1 MAGNNLVNLLILLIG
16 VRKDA
21 CRKLQ
26 YWNERELLL
35 SSIKTDLLLLK
46 WCNMIVSVSRRTD
59 IPAFY
64 TEWFINRVRAGFCTV
79 PNPFNPN
86 QISNISLEPEN
97 VDLFVFWTRN
107 PKPLI
112 PHLKKLNAWGYSYY
126 FLFTLMDNPR
136 ILDPKSPPPEISI
149 DTFRKLS
156 DLTGPEKVIWRY
168 DPIVLSNVT
177 DIEFHKQRFEFIADK
192 LCGHTFRCIISFV
205 DIYRK
210 MEGRLKRLSDKDFIL
225 QKGDGYNLSD
235 LLSSL
240 VKIAGNNGI
249 EIRSCS
255 SKIDINSFGIP
266 AGKCIDDIYIAKTF
280 GKYLDLKKD
289 PYQRKNCNCVS
300 SKDIGMYDSCI
311 YGCLYCYATT
321 SFDRAKI
328 NFHKHD
334 PDSPSLLG

>member
-1 MAGNNLVNLLILLIG
+1 
-16 VRKDA
+16 
-21 CRKLQ
+21 
-26 YWNERELLL
+26 
-35 SSIKTDLLLLK
+35 
-46 WCNMIVSVSRRTD
+46 MIISASRRTD

-64 TEWFINRVRAGFCTV
+64 TEWFMNRVRAGYCLV

-86 QISNISLEPEN
+86 QVSNISLEPEN

-112 PHLKKLNAWGYSYY
+112 PHLNELNTLDYSYY
-126 FLFTLMDNPR
+126 FLYTLMNNPR
-136 ILDPKSPPPEISI
+136 ILDPKSPSPEISL

-156 DLTGPEKVIWRY
+156 DHIGPKKVIWRY

-177 DIEFHKQRFEFIADK
+177 DIEFHKKQFEFIADK
-192 LCGHTFRCIISFV
+192 LRGHTFRCIISFV

-210 MEGRLKRLSDKDFIL
+210 TEGRLKKLSDKGFVL
-225 QKGDGYNLSD
+225 QKCDDYNLSD
-235 LLSSL
+235 LLSHM
-240 VKIAGNNGI
+240 VGIADNNGI
-249 EIRSCS
+249 EIRSCT
-255 SKIDINSFGIP
+255 SKIDLNGFGIP
-266 AGKCIDDIYIAKTF
+266 PGKCIDDILISKIF
-280 GKYLDLKKD
+280 GKRPNLKKD
-289 PYQRKNCNCVS
+289 PSQRKNCGCVS

-328 NFHKHD
+328 NFKSHD